1 MGDFGLCLYSHPE
14 STYDT
19 GIDADGR
26 DTVLEGSAEINASTW
41 KSSNSNVLSS
51 SLLVCVNPDAADS
64 DEVRL
69 LAGMCK
75 CTDILQFCT

>member
-41 KSSNSNVLSS
+41 ESSNGDVLSS
-51 SLLVCVNPDAADS
+51 SLLVRIDPDTADS
-64 DEVRL
+64 NEVRL

-75 CTDILQFCT
+75 YTDILHCFA